1 MDLTK
6 IGRFIAELR
15 KEMGITQEQLGDM
28 IGVTNKTVS
37 RWETGTYLP
46 PADALM
52 RLSALFKVSINEL
65 LSGQRLAAEEYQAA
79 AEKNFQNVIPVSRF
93 SLEERIRF
101 YQEKWLKD
109 HTAVLILIGI
119 VVLAAYLMGIMMRN
133 VFVICL
139 ANICLIIAHG
149 WRNNTMMSYVED
161 RAFDGTG
168 C

>member
-119 VVLAAYLMGIMMRN
+119 VVLAAYLM
-133 VFVICL
+133 V
-139 ANICLIIAHG
+139 
-149 WRNNTMMSYVED
+149 
-161 RAFDGTG
+161 
-168 C
+168 